1 MDIQVRIDSL
11 VLIVLLIGNISRE
24 VDVSDKLA
32 GTDGIALGIDTLEM
46 LILLKE

>member
-11 VLIVLLIGNISRE
+11 VLLVLLISDIGRQ
-24 VDVSDKLA
+24 VDIPDKLA
-32 GTDGIALGIDTLEM
+32 GTDGVTLGIDTLEM